1 MAVDALF
8 LWGGLQKTLQTNSLT
23 LSLCSLLFSK
33 PTLGY
38 KGTKLCFSLLL
49 RSYSNGDM
57 LLYVWGWIIIYF
69 IYLLAGKVHVVRF
82 CTKIYIVK
90 V

>member
-8 LWGGLQKTLQTNSLT
+8 LWGSSKKHSRQTLS